1 MIYYFP
7 SCQFHNAHPETSAFI
22 KAYLKRRWNA
32 ETRGC
37 CRSSWAIQNND
48 LLIIVC
54 LSCQAILKE
63 RFPACSVV
71 TIYDLLQQDADFH
84 WPDAQG
90 QAITIQDCARADTH
104 LRTQVRKLLHKMNF
118 TVHETVESMPPTCGT
133 LLMNPISERN
143 LRSAPVYFK
152 ALEDQVTILDPAQQQ
167 ELLKIQAEHYGD
179 QTVVAYCNSCY
190 QALCSMNIEHFHL
203 LDLIFTNKQL
213 IT

>member
-1 MIYYFP
+1 LIYYFP
-7 SCQFHNAHPETSAFI
+7 SCQFHTAHPETSAFI

-104 LRTQVRKLLHKMNF
+104 LRTQVRSILRKMNF
-118 TVHETVESMPPTCGT
+118 TIHETVHFTPTCGT

-143 LRSAPVYFK
+143 WRSAPVYFK
-152 ALEDQVTILDPAQQQ
+152 ALEDHITILDRAEQQK
-167 ELLKIQAEHYGD
+167 LLKIQADSYSERK
-179 QTVVAYCNSCY
+179 VVAYCNSCY

-213 IT
+213 IS